1 MNKVFTWANFILL
14 IFLLHSSKIFAG
26 AWNLDKG
33 RSYTQFG
40 FTYLYYS
47 QLLNGFDQNIDLK
60 RSITDNTIQFY
71 SEYGLSKK
79 VNLILNIPFK
89 MVSSAESLNSV
100 KNDPYQSDTLSE
112 NSLVGISNIS
122 FGLRFGLIDR
132 SYVLTAQLDIINKM
146 HRYDDASGLQIGYDA
161 RFINP
166 SLHYGKGWNRAYLQ
180 IQTGLMLNTGNYSQ
194 NVFGNI
200 ELGKR
205 IGKKENY
212 LVFRADVKLPV
223 SNGTFDERNAVQ
235 TGLFRDNSSFI
246 SPGLKWIGDLGRQ
259 YFLNIAAYGAVYSR
273 FEGAQATLNFG
284 LARKW

>member
-1 MNKVFTWANFILL
+1 M
-14 IFLLHSSKIFAG
+14 
-26 AWNLDKG
+26 DKG

-40 FTYLYYS
+40 FTYLNYS
-47 QLLNGFDQNIDLK
+47 HLLNGLDQSLDLK

-71 SEYGLSKK
+71 SEYGLTKK

-100 KNDPYQSDTLSE
+100 KNDPYSSDTLSANE
-112 NSLVGISNIS
+112 LMGFSNIS
-122 FGLRFGLIDR
+122 LGIRFGLIDR

-146 HRYDDASGLQIGYDA
+146 HQYDDESGLQIGYDA
-161 RFINP
+161 GFINP
-166 SLHYGKGWNRAYLQ
+166 SLHYGKGWNRAFLQ
-180 IQTGLMLNTGNYSQ
+180 IQGGLMLNTGKYSQ

-200 ELGKR
+200 ELGKK

-212 LVFRADVKLPV
+212 LVFRTDIKLPFT
-223 SNGTFDERNAVQ
+223 NGTFDERNAVQ

-246 SPGLKWIGDLGRQ
+246 SPGLKWIGDLGKH
-259 YFLNIAAYGAVYSR
+259 YFLNIAAYGAIYSK